1 MDMEQLQAFGFPV
14 LLIII
19 FYFLLYRPQKKQQK
33 KRQAMLESV
42 KVGSRVV
49 TVGGIYGEIMSINGE
64 RIRLKIADNVEIEV
78 LDKDILEIGYL
89 IENKKIR
96 LDFKLV

>member
-14 LLIII
+14 LLIVI

-78 LDKDILEIGYL
+78 SRSAVGSNITQEKNDSSNAD
-89 IENKKIR
+89 
-96 LDFKLV
+96 

>member
-78 LDKDILEIGYL
+78 SRSAVGSNITQEKNDSSNAD
-89 IENKKIR
+89 
-96 LDFKLV
+96 

>member
-42 KVGSRVV
+42 KVGSRVI
-49 TVGGIYGEIMSINGE
+49 TVGGIYGEIMAINGE
-64 RIRLKIADNVEIEV
+64 RVRLKIADNVEIEV
-78 LDKDILEIGYL
+78 SRSAVGSNITQEKNDDSKSE
-89 IENKKIR
+89 
-96 LDFKLV
+96 